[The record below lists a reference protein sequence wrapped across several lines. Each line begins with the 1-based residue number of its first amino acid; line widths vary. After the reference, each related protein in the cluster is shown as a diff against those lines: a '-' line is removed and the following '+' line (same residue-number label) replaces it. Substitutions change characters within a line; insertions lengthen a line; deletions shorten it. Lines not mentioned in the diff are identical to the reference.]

1 MTVSCTVTRS
11 GLGSDEEALCEE
23 EVKKCGTGGLAAN
36 GVAVA
41 RPIAGKKVGNTKEV
55 MLVEEGEASEDEV
68 VPRGPPGK
76 GWVLTA

>member
-23 EVKKCGTGGLAAN
+23 EVKKCGTEGLAAN
-36 GVAVA
+36 GVAVG

-55 MLVEEGEASEDEV
+55 MLVEGEASGEEV